1 MVLFVELNAVSS
13 LSPSPNPLSLIHSN
27 LMAAVS
33 LLPDP
38 PKVGHAHTV
47 SDWLH
52 LLNLPYLEE
61 KFRGYS
67 LKRVSNFWD
76 IELASVSSPLVLCS
90 DHVMYHMTHQ

>member
-1 MVLFVELNAVSS
+1 MVLIFMSNLPS
-13 LSPSPNPLSLIHSN
+13 LSPPPPMHSN

-61 KFRGYS
+61 KFRGYT
-67 LKRVSNFWD
+67 LKRVSNLWD
-76 IELASVSSPLVLCS
+76 IELASVSNINIV
-90 DHVMYHMTHQ
+90 